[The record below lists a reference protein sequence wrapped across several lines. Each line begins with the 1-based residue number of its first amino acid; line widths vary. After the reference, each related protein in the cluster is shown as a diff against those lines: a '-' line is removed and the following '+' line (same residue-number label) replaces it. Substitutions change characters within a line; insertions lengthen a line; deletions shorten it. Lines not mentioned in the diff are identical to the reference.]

1 MKESK
6 KNQNEPSPP
15 NYTLSAKS
23 TAILLAAG
31 ESSRMGQLKA
41 VLPWHGSPMLDHQ
54 INSLFDGG
62 IDEIIVV
69 LGHQKDLLL
78 PMLHHYKSVIPIYN
92 RDYLSGKATS
102 IKSGLSKINKLN
114 TGCILLLNVDQP
126 RSSATIQTL
135 LQKHLSSQALITI
148 PSFNGKG
155 GHPIIFD
162 ISLLEN
168 LLEIEEASQGVKSVV
183 SENQSKLQK
192 VPLDSEE
199 VLWDLNTPDEYLY
212 ASDKSGQYPH

>member
-1 MKESK
+1 
-6 KNQNEPSPP
+6 
-15 NYTLSAKS
+15 
-23 TAILLAAG
+23 
-31 ESSRMGQLKA
+31 
-41 VLPWHGSPMLDHQ
+41 ML
-54 INSLFDGG
+54 I
-62 IDEIIVV
+62 
-69 LGHQKDLLL
+69 
-78 PMLHHYKSVIPIYN
+78 
-92 RDYLSGKATS
+92 
-102 IKSGLSKINKLN
+102 
-114 TGCILLLNVDQP
+114 VDQP

-199 VLWDLNTPDEYLY
+199 VLWDLNTPDEYRY
-212 ASDKSGQYPH
+212 ASDKSRQ